1 MEEKIEAL
9 EKQVQEL
16 RERIRAQERREL
28 LICISFILLAVGTG
42 IGFWRVHGYLI
53 RISLQIREV
62 LDLNTGILQQIG
74 DLVSCV
80 GELLQQGNLF

>member
-16 RERIRAQERREL
+16 RERIRTQERREL
-28 LICISFILLAVGTG
+28 LICICCILLTVGTG

-53 RISLQIREV
+53 RISLEIREV

-74 DLVSCV
+74 DLITCI
-80 GELLQQGNLF
+80 GELLQQGKLF